1 MGEVIVANIITKLD
15 VPVERIL
22 DGAQGLA
29 SIVVMGYDQDGNEYF
44 ASSIASGD
52 EVLWLMERSKMKLL
66 TMSEED

>member
-1 MGEVIVANIITKLD
+1 MGEVIIAPFITRLD

-29 SIVVMGYDQDGNEYF
+29 SIVIMGYDQEGNEYF

-66 TMSEED
+66 TMEE